1 MRANY
6 LKVASLS
13 IGVLFIITEGCAH
26 KDLNNDA
33 PTTIAENVEIVF
45 DWSKAPDT
53 RAASMAL
60 YLYSDTHEVMTY
72 SFNNRN
78 GGLIRSYGGKH
89 TAVCHSNDDPYAL
102 RVRNQH
108 AHGELEIFTD
118 NATMLVGQGLS
129 TRGLPRAPG
138 TEQEPLRATP
148 SMLYGS
154 HDIDLNLKVSA
165 LSQTVILY
173 PEELVCRYSVEFID
187 VENLQNAD
195 LRIDASISSL
205 AGGYHPGRME
215 ASNEAVSHT
224 FTLTVDDDMKSLR
237 SQFLTFGVPPGE
249 ERPHMVCLYVALKNK
264 TGNFYTFDVS
274 DQVNQAPD
282 PHNVNIKIYGLKL
295 PELPDDPP
303 DDPPAQGGVSVEVDS
318 WNTIHYDLKV

>member
-1 MRANY
+1 MRSDY
-6 LKVASLS
+6 FKTTSLI
-13 IGVLFIITEGCAH
+13 IGAMFLLTEGCAH
-26 KDLNNDA
+26 KELNNDA

-45 DWSKAPDT
+45 DWSKVSSPQ
-53 RAASMAL
+53 ASTMEL
-60 YLYSDTHEVMTY
+60 YLYSDSHEVMTY
-72 SFNNRN
+72 SFNNRD

-102 RVRNQH
+102 HVRNHH
-108 AHGELEIFTD
+108 AHDEVEIYTD
-118 NATMLVGQGLS
+118 NTSTLVGQGIS

-148 SMLYGS
+148 SMLYGT
-154 HDIDLNLKVSA
+154 HHLNLNLKVSA
-165 LSQTVILY
+165 LSQTVTLY
-173 PEELVCRYSVEFID
+173 PEELVCHYSVEFID

-195 LRIDASISSL
+195 LRIDACISSL
-205 AGGYHPGRME
+205 AGGYKPGRME
-215 ASNEAVSHT
+215 ATDEAVSHT
-224 FTLTVDDDMKSLR
+224 FTLTADNDMKSLH

-249 ERPHMVCLYVALKNK
+249 ELPHMVCLYVALKNK

-282 PHNVNIKIYGLKL
+282 PRNVNIKIYGLKL

-303 DDPPAQGGVSVEVDS
+303 DNPPVEGGVSVEVDS